1 MDAIKY
7 LKDEMQKFWKIKDSK
22 SNKLI
27 YIKDK
32 TIYKGNPKQDV
43 LNKLNSESSNLSF
56 LENLF
61 SIPYSYIKRIE
72 NQSGK
77 NEIKIFYGNDS
88 EDELIV
94 KDDKLKQEIFDFIK
108 VDLPNFN
115 YTSKLP
121 SIFNYGKTQFFALLF
136 MSGIFLWSLYLAI
149 KIENGAEYEIIG
161 SGRSIT
167 GIVLFLANL
176 GVTKNIIGYVII
188 LSIIIISLV
197 KKLKSRSE
205 MEILNR

>member
-1 MDAIKY
+1 
-7 LKDEMQKFWKIKDSK
+7 MQKFWKIRDSK

-32 TIYKGNPKQDV
+32 TIYKGNPKHDE
-43 LNKLNSESSNLSF
+43 LNKLNSETSNLSF

-77 NEIKIFYGNDS
+77 NEIKIFFGNDS

-94 KDDKLKQEIFDFIK
+94 KDKNVKQEIFDFLK
-108 VDLPNFN
+108 TDLTNFK
-115 YTSKLP
+115 YSSKLP
-121 SIFNYGKTQFFALLF
+121 SILSYGKAQFFALLF

-149 KIENGAEYEIIG
+149 QIENGGEYEIIG

-167 GIVLFLANL
+167 GIVLFLANF
-176 GVTKNIIGYVII
+176 GIVKNIIGYIII
-188 LSIIIISLV
+188 LLIIIISLA
-197 KKLKSRSE
+197 KRLKSRSE
-205 MEILNR
+205 MEILKR

>member
-1 MDAIKY
+1 
-7 LKDEMQKFWKIKDSK
+7 MQKFWKIRDSK

-32 TIYKGNPKQDV
+32 TIYKGNPKHDE
-43 LNKLNSESSNLSF
+43 LNKLNSETSNLSF

-77 NEIKIFYGNDS
+77 NEIKIFFGNDS

-94 KDDKLKQEIFDFIK
+94 KDKNVKQEIFDFLK
-108 VDLPNFN
+108 TDLTNFK
-115 YTSKLP
+115 YSSKLP
-121 SIFNYGKTQFFALLF
+121 SILSYGKAQFFALLF

-149 KIENGAEYEIIG
+149 QIENGAEYEIIG

-167 GIVLFLANL
+167 GIVLFLANF
-176 GVTKNIIGYVII
+176 GIVKNIIGYIII
-188 LSIIIISLV
+188 LLIIIISLA
-197 KKLKSRSE
+197 KRLKSRSE
-205 MEILNR
+205 MEILKR